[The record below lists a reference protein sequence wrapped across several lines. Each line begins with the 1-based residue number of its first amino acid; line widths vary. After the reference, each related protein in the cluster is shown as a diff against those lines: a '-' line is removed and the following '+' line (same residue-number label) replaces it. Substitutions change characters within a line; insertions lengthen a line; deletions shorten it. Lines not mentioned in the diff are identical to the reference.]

1 MFSFFSFLFLFFQI
15 ARSFILYRES
25 TEYNQATKCRCAFLE
40 KKKSVKKF
48 GAINGILK
56 WLLELCYISP
66 RVYAITKETNSAFN

>member
-1 MFSFFSFLFLFFQI
+1 MCIF
-15 ARSFILYRES
+15 R
-25 TEYNQATKCRCAFLE
+25 K

-66 RVYAITKETNSAFN
+66 RVYVITKETNSAFN